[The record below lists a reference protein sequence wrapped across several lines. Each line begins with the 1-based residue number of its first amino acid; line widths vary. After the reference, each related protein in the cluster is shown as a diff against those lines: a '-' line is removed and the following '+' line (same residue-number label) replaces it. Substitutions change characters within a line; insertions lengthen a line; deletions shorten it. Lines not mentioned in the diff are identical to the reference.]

1 MDLPPHQ
8 CGQDSQ
14 VAEDISFASLV
25 SSQARC
31 HRALPSR
38 SYSSFQLDW
47 AVFFRKLAAPCA
59 GYPITPLAVPENIVS
74 HAG

>member
-1 MDLPPHQ
+1 MDLPPRQ

-31 HRALPSR
+31 HRDLPFR
-38 SYSSFQLDW
+38 SYTPFQL
-47 AVFFRKLAAPCA
+47 
-59 GYPITPLAVPENIVS
+59 E
-74 HAG
+74 